1 MISWNTEIVPTKT
14 DENKPYTAPMKK
26 LITLLTIIFLLL
38 PKHSHAQDNGAVV
51 AGAVGALAAI
61 GAGVAAVEQ

>member
-1 MISWNTEIVPTKT
+1 M
-14 DENKPYTAPMKK
+14 
-26 LITLLTIIFLLL
+26 L

-61 GAGVAAVEQ
+61 GAGVAAIGQ